1 MKNIIICA
9 AKTGGHIFPALS
21 FSKEALKNNNKITFL
36 GTNTDLEK
44 KIFSKTENIEFIGL
58 DFDGFRGKN
67 IGQKLIF
74 LIRFPLIFFQVIS
87 IILSR
92 KISSVVCFGGF
103 ISVPVGFASIILFRK
118 LYLHEQNSIVGSSNK
133 LLATFAKKVFTAFP
147 ISDNRKYFFVGN
159 PANIQSKKGININQI
174 NDLNI
179 FVTGGSQGSQF
190 INQNIPI
197 ALNAIDSKLNVIHQ
211 CGLKKFQDVSKYNP
225 NINAS
230 IIEFID
236 NMDELIEWCDF
247 AICRCGAGTL
257 SEISQKMKGM
267 IMIPLPQS
275 IDNHQYFNALF
286 YQENNQGKIFQEK
299 QSLDELSDLL
309 DKVISKEI
317 FKDWKN
323 IKPPIDHSKASSLI
337 LREICKDD

>member
-67 IGQKLIF
+67 KGQKLIF

>member
-67 IGQKLIF
+67 KGQKLIF

-317 FKDWKN
+317 FKDWKK

>member
-67 IGQKLIF
+67 KGQKLIF

-309 DKVISKEI
+309 DKVISKET
-317 FKDWKN
+317 FKDWKK